1 MIDSS
6 SEGSTRTMIG
16 GSNDMVVAYLC
27 GASKREQRTCRERD
41 AAPRPFASPLLELI
55 LCEEFSQCLKPLTVP
70 AKGSLR

>member
-1 MIDSS
+1 
-6 SEGSTRTMIG
+6 
-16 GSNDMVVAYLC
+16 MVVAYLC